1 MAYNLLRSFYMPG
14 PNPLLNHNFFNPNNQ
29 TQHSAYILGFLT
41 SDGSV
46 RSNKDAISFAISSKD
61 IEVLKYL
68 RLCISS
74 SDTFPS
80 IGISAPKYY
89 PEKMVKNNGELCRIT
104 FCSRTMVNDL
114 YKFGV
119 EPRKTGHEKYPTLLR
134 DDLKYHY
141 LRGLIDGDGC
151 ISITKRTRNQKIT
164 YEPKLLIFSANLLFL
179 EELRLNMGLMKD
191 FRIIKNQTCNTIY
204 TQKLSN
210 ILNLRS
216 AMYDDA
222 IFSLQ
227 RKKDRFFSIPE
238 DKAYRIF
245 SEYKTAKEWSCDER
259 CKIDYKTFLYRIKHG
274 WDYEQALSHPSDK
287 GSGCRGEEAHSAML
301 SDQQAQDIRIRKSN
315 GESAIKLAREYN
327 ISTNAI
333 HYCVKKRK
341 IHNKERKCS

>member
-1 MAYNLLRSFYMPG
+1 MSG
-14 PNPLLNHNFFNPNNQ
+14 HPNPLLNHNFFHPDNQ

-41 SDGSV
+41 SDGNV
-46 RSNKDAISFAISSKD
+46 HSNKNAISFGISSKD
-61 IEVLKYL
+61 IEVLKYI

-74 SDTFPS
+74 SDAFPS
-80 IGISAPKYY
+80 IGISPPKYC
-89 PEKMVKNNGELCRIT
+89 PEKMVKNNGELCKIT

-119 EPRKTGHEKYPTLLR
+119 EPRKTGHEKYPKLLR

-151 ISITKRTRNQKIT
+151 ISIIKRIRNQKIT
-164 YEPKLLIFSANLLFL
+164 YEPKLLIFSANCLFL
-179 EELRLNMGLMKD
+179 EELRLNIKLIKE
-191 FRIIKNQTCNTIY
+191 FRIIKNQTCNTMY

-222 IFSLQ
+222 IFSLK

-245 SEYKTAKEWSCDER
+245 SEYKTAKEWSYDER
-259 CKIDYKTFLYRIKHG
+259 CKVDYKTFLYRIKHG
-274 WDYEQALSHPSDK
+274 WDYEKALSHPSDK
-287 GSGCRGEEAHSAML
+287 GSGCRGEEANFGIL
-301 SDQQAQDIRIRKSN
+301 SDIQAQDIKTRKLN
-315 GESAIKLAREYN
+315 GESIKKLAQEYN
-327 ISTNAI
+327 VSTNTI
-333 HYCVKKRK
+333 HYCVNKRK
-341 IHNKERKCS
+341 SNNKGRLCS